1 MGMEKKIEDRF
12 EGASPAASPPSLLLR
27 EKNRRCEA
35 ASPYL
40 SKLGARCSKDGLG
53 QDVPATMKRLILQ

>member
-27 EKNRRCEA
+27 EKNRRREA
-35 ASPYL
+35 ASPYR
-40 SKLGARCSKDGLG
+40 GWIME
-53 QDVPATMKRLILQ
+53 QDAPRTDWDRMSQLR

>member
-27 EKNRRCEA
+27 EKNRRCGPHRPTEV
-35 ASPYL
+35 
-40 SKLGARCSKDGLG
+40 KN
-53 QDVPATMKRLILQ
+53 QDSRFKRQDKKQLHLLLPFKI